1 MTVMIKSTTQKGF
14 KVWASELLWFMAVAV
29 CPNRSTSSI
38 GRVHLVNSNH
48 DIRIH
53 VHRRQRTSDSKTLA
67 TKFATI
73 RNPMLI
79 WKGLDASSRAH

>member
-1 MTVMIKSTTQKGF
+1 MIKSTTQKGF
-14 KVWASELLWFMAVAV
+14 KAWVSELLWFMAT
-29 CPNRSTSSI
+29 CPNGSTSSI
-38 GRVHLVNSNH
+38 GRVYLVNSND

-53 VHRRQRTSDSKTLA
+53 VHHRQRTSDSMTLA

-79 WKGLDASSRAH
+79 WKGLDASRRAH